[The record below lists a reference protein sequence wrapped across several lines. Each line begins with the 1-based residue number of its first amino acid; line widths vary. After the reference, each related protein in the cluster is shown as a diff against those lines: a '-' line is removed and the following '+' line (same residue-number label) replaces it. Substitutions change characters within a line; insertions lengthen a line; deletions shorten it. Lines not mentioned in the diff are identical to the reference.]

1 MVRVLGVSG
10 SGMNQLRI
18 LESES
23 PVWSTGGVYSYHSNS
38 SSDSAWMAEIHPVF
52 SSRLR
57 H

>member
-10 SGMNQLRI
+10 PGMNQLRI

-38 SSDSAWMAEIHPVF
+38 SPDSAWMAEIHPVF